1 MIAGPNGSGKSTL
14 IQLLGEQG
22 INFGVYLNADDIAR
36 SMPGRAETVAAEAQ
50 EKVRRLRALA
60 VEEQQ
65 DHTFETVLS
74 HPSHI
79 DHLKHAKSAGF
90 EVVVYFVATEDP
102 LINIGRV
109 ANRVERGGHD
119 VPSDRIVARY
129 SRSIANLAEALAV
142 ADEGAVFDNSSA
154 TETMRL
160 IARWDGGRLFQT
172 LPETQWPT
180 WWSQFISQIW
190 LKQK

>member
-14 IQLLGEQG
+14 IEMLRKQG
-22 INFGVYLNADDIAR
+22 IDFGVYLNADDIAR
-36 SMPGRAETVAAEAQ
+36 TMQGNGANVAAEAQ
-50 EKVRRLRALA
+50 KEVRRLRALA
-60 VEEQQ
+60 VEEKK

-79 DHLKHAKSAGF
+79 DHLRYAKSTGF
-90 EVVVYFVATEDP
+90 EVVVYFVATDDP

-129 SRSIANLAEALAV
+129 HRSIANLAEALAV
-142 ADEGAVFDNSSA
+142 ADEGAVFDNSSQS
-154 TETMRL
+154 ETMRL
-160 IARWDGGRLFQT
+160 IARWEDGQLVQT
-172 LPETQWPT
+172 QSETRRPI
-180 WWSQFISQIW
+180 WWHQFTSQIW
-190 LKQK
+190 SKRL

>member
-160 IARWDGGRLFQT
+160 IARWDSGRLIQT
-172 LPETQWPT
+172 LPETQWPA

>member
-160 IARWDGGRLFQT
+160 IARWDDGRL
-172 LPETQWPT
+172 
-180 WWSQFISQIW
+180 I
-190 LKQK
+190 